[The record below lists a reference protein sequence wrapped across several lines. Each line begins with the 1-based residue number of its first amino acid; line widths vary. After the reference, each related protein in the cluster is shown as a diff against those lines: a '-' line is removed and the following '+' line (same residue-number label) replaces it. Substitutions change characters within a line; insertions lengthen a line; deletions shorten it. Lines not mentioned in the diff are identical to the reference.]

1 MNLFRLLGDGLHLA
15 SFLILLLRL
24 RVAKNAIGIS
34 MKTQE
39 LYLLVFVTRYLD
51 LFGELEHGIRS
62 WYLAVMK
69 CLYIGI
75 TAYILFLVRKTE
87 PYKSIYDHSQDT
99 FRSFRFAIAPCI
111 VLAIITSFW
120 NGKLMSLYTPWI
132 FSEYLEAIAFV
143 PQFMV
148 LQRHREVENLTSHY
162 VFSLGAYRALYIFN
176 WVYRS
181 WNEIGYE
188 HNWIMYIC
196 GTIQTLLF
204 IAYSGTLSSALSGR
218 IVGRMVVYT
227 WWHCIAPTSSPYY
240 PCA

>member
-99 FRSFRFAIAPCI
+99 FRSFRFAITPCI

-120 NGKLMSLYTPWI
+120 NGKLKSIHSLD
-132 FSEYLEAIAFV
+132 
-143 PQFMV
+143 
-148 LQRHREVENLTSHY
+148 
-162 VFSLGAYRALYIFN
+162 
-176 WVYRS
+176 
-181 WNEIGYE
+181 
-188 HNWIMYIC
+188 
-196 GTIQTLLF
+196 LL
-204 IAYSGTLSSALSGR
+204 
-218 IVGRMVVYT
+218 
-227 WWHCIAPTSSPYY
+227 
-240 PCA
+240 